1 MSGSIISS
9 VPRHFQICNFTFS
22 IIYALE
28 SLSTFSS
35 HLCSRS
41 KDKGRNF
48 GGSSRWLSGKP
59 EVAQKSSSNSFLYL
73 IVQNCVKWPTVGAK
87 GAVTYMFLLWHLT
100 TPYAVS
106 KNGGGIWIL
115 SGKLATSVTLTH
127 SIVFL
132 FLLKSPKNF
141 WCRNGTLCFP
151 TKYSVPKIQRVIRE
165 YTFLFILSFLSL
177 FATLP
182 VVILGKNPQ
191 ISESHLIL
199 LHCSYSHL
207 VNCHGN
213 ICTFSFAP
221 PHPNSFSSPIT
232 LVCKCLSPSLV
243 FPKSSWLNCQHPLWS
258 LPLPPCTSSWNLT
271 FVMLYVFLKIFVGF
285 LFPTS

>member
-1 MSGSIISS
+1 MTIRKARSCPEIFQQLIFISHCPKLCQMANCRCKRS
-9 VPRHFQICNFTFS
+9 CDVHVF
-22 IIYALE
+22 ALAPQ
-28 SLSTFSS
+28 L
-35 HLCSRS
+35 
-41 KDKGRNF
+41 
-48 GGSSRWLSGKP
+48 
-59 EVAQKSSSNSFLYL
+59 Q
-73 IVQNCVKWPTVGAK
+73 
-87 GAVTYMFLLWHLT
+87 
-100 TPYAVS
+100 AVS

-151 TKYSVPKIQRVIRE
+151 TKYSVPNIQRVIRE